1 MSVRFTRPV
10 RSRGAI
16 AACAVL
22 SVVLAG
28 GCGSSAVATATDS
41 TEATDSV
48 NGGLSGQVRDPLP
61 TVGDQS
67 LPNAANAD
75 KPFYFK
81 APKGQILLVNFGYT
95 HCPDIC
101 PTTLADAKKA
111 VASLGNDSKLVNLAM
126 VTVDPERDT
135 SAVMAGYVKSFFP
148 TGAALRTDDAAA
160 LAKVAE
166 PFGASY
172 SVTPAKEPGGEP
184 EVAHSAYLYA
194 IDDAGK
200 IRVQWAFGTTAE
212 SISKD
217 LDTLLSS

>member
-1 MSVRFTRPV
+1 MSSRFTRPV

-16 AACAVL
+16 AACLFASAAL
-22 SVVLAG
+22 LA
-28 GCGSSAVATATDS
+28 GCGSASDEADSADAADL
-41 TEATDSV
+41 V

-61 TVGDQS
+61 NVGDQS
-67 LPNAANAD
+67 LPNAADAD

-111 VASLGNDSKLVNLAM
+111 VASLGKNSKRVNLAM
-126 VTVDPERDT
+126 VTVDPTRDT
-135 SAVMAGYVKSFFP
+135 DSVMAGYVKSFFP
-148 TGAALRTDDAAA
+148 DGAALRTDDAAA

-200 IRVQWAFGTTAE
+200 IQVQWPFGTTAE